1 MSGVDELLKKGFVDE
16 RNMFVTG
23 CSGGNVKTPTAMI
36 RMNNEWHGTSSTPS
50 NFVRTQLY
58 LRHWFD
64 KYKRGSA
71 VTTTA
76 APQQ

>member
-1 MSGVDELLKKGFVDE
+1 MLRF
-16 RNMFVTG
+16 
-23 CSGGNVKTPTAMI
+23 
-36 RMNNEWHGTSSTPS
+36 NNEWHGTSSTPS